1 MAGSVER
8 TVAED
13 VPAGLGAVRDH
24 YVDLD
29 NIKDVHPLVVSVVT
43 LHRSE
48 SDDGY
53 VQTYRVADRIPLG
66 FLTLPISYTA
76 TLRVPRCGPVLTEA
90 RQFPAVRLDGVV
102 SFDPI
107 PTGTRL
113 TERIRISAPWPLL
126 GMTARQAVAAH
137 TEMLAGIRRHFE
149 SRC

>member
-1 MAGSVER
+1 MAGAVDR
-8 TVAED
+8 TVSED
-13 VPAGLGAVRDH
+13 VPADPGEVRAH

-48 SDDGY
+48 FDDGY
-53 VQTYRVADRIPLG
+53 VQTYRVADRIPLR
-66 FLTLPISYTA
+66 FLTVPISYTA
-76 TLRVPRCGPVLTEA
+76 TVQVPRSGPVLTEA

-126 GMTARQAVAAH
+126 SMTARQAVAAH